1 MRTIPKIEFGPY
13 SSQALE
19 YERRYADQ
27 RLDSFYD
34 SSIPKLNHPEVKAWG
49 ADLMNER
56 QELLQGRGDEK
67 TQVTSSS
74 LDT

>member
-1 MRTIPKIEFGPY
+1 MWTLPKTEIGPY

-27 RLDSFYD
+27 KLASFYD

-49 ADLMNER
+49 ADMMNER
-56 QELLQGRGDEK
+56 QELLQERGIEK
-67 TQVTSSS
+67 AQVTSSS